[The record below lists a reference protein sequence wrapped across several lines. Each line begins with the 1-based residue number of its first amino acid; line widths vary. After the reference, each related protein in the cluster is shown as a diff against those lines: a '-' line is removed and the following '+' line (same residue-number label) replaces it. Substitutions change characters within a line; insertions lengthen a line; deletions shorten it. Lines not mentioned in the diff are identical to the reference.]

1 MTYATN
7 TGATSEQAHKSTGRE
22 LTMNEEL
29 SDKSLSAVTG
39 GTNKSGWDNRA
50 VAVAATSS
58 PST

>member
-39 GTNKSGWDNRA
+39 GTKSRWDSRA